1 MLAPIYPLVV
11 VLQALIKDTMTFWKT
26 LITPGYLSHHS
37 ILDINC
43 HLRGTECRAS
53 ATWFCNVP
61 FYPESHHPKCRLS
74 LGEVHTN
81 VCMYTYII
89 YWTAGSSTILVFIA
103 LLLSAYF
110 RLDLLLTRVN
120 EKILTFFSIV
130 LDIFSIIISHF
141 IPCSNMVRVGSPTKQ
156 NKKV

>member
-1 MLAPIYPLVV
+1 M
-11 VLQALIKDTMTFWKT
+11 
-26 LITPGYLSHHS
+26 
-37 ILDINC
+37 
-43 HLRGTECRAS
+43 
-53 ATWFCNVP
+53 
-61 FYPESHHPKCRLS
+61 
-74 LGEVHTN
+74 
-81 VCMYTYII
+81 CMYTYII

-141 IPCSNMVRVGSPTKQ
+141 IPCGNIVRVGSPTKQ

>member
-1 MLAPIYPLVV
+1 MLPQHPLVV
-11 VLQALIKDTMTFWKT
+11 VLQALIKDVMTFWRT

-43 HLRGTECRAS
+43 HLRGTECRTS

-89 YWTAGSSTILVFIA
+89 YWTASSSTILVFIA

-110 RLDLLLTRVN
+110 RLDLLLTRLN

-141 IPCSNMVRVGSPTKQ
+141 IPCSNIVPSGIIHKTKQ
-156 NKKV
+156 KGF